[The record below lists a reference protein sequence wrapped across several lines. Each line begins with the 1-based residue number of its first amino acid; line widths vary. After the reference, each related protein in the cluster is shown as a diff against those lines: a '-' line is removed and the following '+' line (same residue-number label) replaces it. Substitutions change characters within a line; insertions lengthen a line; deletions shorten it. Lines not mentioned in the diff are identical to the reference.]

1 MACDSSGKK
10 PDLIF
15 FDPPYFKKMA
25 AHYMKGSISDFTKP
39 QYLSFFRNIFSLM
52 REQSKPST
60 LMAFLN
66 ADFRDFQGIPAVDE
80 NPDNA
85 ILMFTY
91 AKLLE
96 TCGWKITHLMNCP
109 LSTERFTGN
118 IVNRMHEKKHWVL
131 SEEL

>member
-1 MACDSSGKK
+1 
-10 PDLIF
+10 
-15 FDPPYFKKMA
+15 MA
-25 AHYMKGSISDFTKP
+25 AHYMKGSISDFSKP

-96 TCGWKITHLMNCP
+96 TCGWKITHLTDCP
-109 LSTERFTGN
+109 LSTQRFTGN
-118 IVNRMHEKKHWVL
+118 MVNRMHEKRTLGIVRRTLIIGKPDILHNDAMP
-131 SEEL
+131 

>member
-1 MACDSSGKK
+1 
-10 PDLIF
+10 
-15 FDPPYFKKMA
+15 MA

-96 TCGWKITHLMNCP
+96 TCGWKVTHLTDCP
-109 LSTERFTGN
+109 LSTQRFTGN
-118 IVNRMHEKKHWVL
+118 MANRMHEKKPWVL
-131 SEEL
+131 SEEP